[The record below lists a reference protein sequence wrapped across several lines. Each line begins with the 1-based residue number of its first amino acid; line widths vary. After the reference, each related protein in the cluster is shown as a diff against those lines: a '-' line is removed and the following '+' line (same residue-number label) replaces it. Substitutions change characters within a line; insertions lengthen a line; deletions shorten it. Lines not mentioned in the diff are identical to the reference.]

1 MPRVVAALLMEMAAG
16 LVVAEAKSAGRVHD
30 TNFRLLRLCVMVVS
44 VLLAMFVVGVK
55 SDGGCSSTFNVWQPD
70 QDVLRQLEHVQ
81 LSVQNLTS
89 FCHAQAAM
97 AEVKV
102 QGHMTSTQNNTMR
115 LERELMA
122 LQVSHMDGQLTTTKL
137 AAEVSNAKR
146 ELDNTN
152 RRLDNLELD
161 LYMLRTRIKDVG
173 PRYERAQMST
183 DMASLLK
190 NSVGDLKAEW
200 LLMKREIEA
209 LKRDTRRLTQ
219 QQDAMRNSTKYA
231 QDDVKAM
238 TLSLQV
244 LEKRAF
250 RSEDQLHLVESR
262 LSKVMADLEE
272 MKDSVLDLTAETENQ
287 RSELSTLQAGN
298 IRLEKQ
304 LHDLQVTTN
313 RLHDR
318 RLASPT
324 PGSSGHAFR
333 GRAENSPDIVL
344 QQSAAGED
352 FIARDC
358 HELYQTGR
366 RLSGVYHIQP
376 KGAPYLTAKQYLLRV
391 DLEDWEGRRYWAEYS
406 QFTVGPASD
415 NYRLR
420 VSGYTGDAGDSL
432 SLHDNMAFSTEDVDN
447 DLHTRHCAA
456 ENQAGWWFHSCF
468 SSNLN
473 GVYHTAW
480 YSPVTSNYADG
491 VVWFTLKDSE
501 FYSLKSVHMMLKPK
515 TP

>member
-1 MPRVVAALLMEMAAG
+1 
-16 LVVAEAKSAGRVHD
+16 
-30 TNFRLLRLCVMVVS
+30 
-44 VLLAMFVVGVK
+44 
-55 SDGGCSSTFNVWQPD
+55 
-70 QDVLRQLEHVQ
+70 
-81 LSVQNLTS
+81 
-89 FCHAQAAM
+89 M

-376 KGAPYLTAKQYLLRV
+376 KGAPYLTAVYCLMLNRTGHTVIQRRLDGLLNFNRRWREYEHGFGNPYGELWLGNILLHHITNQKQYLLRV

-456 ENQAGWWFHSCF
+456 ENQAG
-468 SSNLN
+468 L
-473 GVYHTAW
+473 
-480 YSPVTSNYADG
+480 
-491 VVWFTLKDSE
+491 
-501 FYSLKSVHMMLKPK
+501 
-515 TP
+515 